1 MKYFTVAWVFLIK
14 ETKIKTGIKART
26 LRRLTELK
34 DVLNNHVSGKDWNQG
49 CCGELSSSTLKKM

>member
-1 MKYFTVAWVFLIK
+1 MIVYLKCFTVAWVFLIK

-34 DVLNNHVSGKDWNQG
+34 DVLNNHVSGKTG
-49 CCGELSSSTLKKM
+49 TRAAVGSSAVAP